1 MKYLDEPFVPYDS
14 FFQTNI
20 LLTSMSFK
28 LNIVLF
34 L

>member
-1 MKYLDEPFVPYDS
+1 MKYLDEVFVPYDS
-14 FFQTNI
+14 VFETNM

-28 LNIVLF
+28 LNNFLF